1 MIQKAIMQYTYST
14 HPQSMHCT
22 PDDDDDKGD
31 AALLLLAGRPL
42 LLALSLP
49 LPAVRELIMPLLLA
63 PLLATA
69 TRLD

>member
-1 MIQKAIMQYTYST
+1 MQDMYITT

-22 PDDDDDKGD
+22 PDDDDDDEGD

-42 LLALSLP
+42 LLVLSRP
-49 LPAVRELIMPLLLA
+49 LPAVRELIIPPLLA

-69 TRLD
+69 TRFDLAG